1 MAILAGPH
9 LVLNLLLERQ
19 DDKEEVVKD
28 HPREDAADG
37 GDMATDQEDEVVDDV
52 QDEADSS
59 QHDPRFHE
67 AGVPRSGAMYEAGG
81 NDGGKDEKDQ
91 HEHTNY
97 GES

>member
-1 MAILAGPH
+1 MIIIIVWILLNLAMAILAGPH

-52 QDEADSS
+52 QDEDDSS

-67 AGVPRSGAMYEAGG
+67 ADVPL
-81 NDGGKDEKDQ
+81 NIKIF
-91 HEHTNY
+91 
-97 GES
+97 